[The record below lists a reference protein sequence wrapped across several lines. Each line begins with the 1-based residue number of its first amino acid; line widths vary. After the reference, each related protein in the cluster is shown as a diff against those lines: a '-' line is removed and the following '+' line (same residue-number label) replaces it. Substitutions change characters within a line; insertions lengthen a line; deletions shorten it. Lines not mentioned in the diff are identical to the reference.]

1 MKDKANKKAEQ
12 FAYLESYIGRG
23 KANAKRQKDI
33 SNEMG
38 ITPEAVKHIIT
49 EARKA
54 EVLIASST
62 SGYFYAETV
71 EEMREFA
78 NMLRAQGKT
87 RFDTAKPFLEAI
99 NELKRE

>member
-1 MKDKANKKAEQ
+1 MSNKAEQ
-12 FAYLESYIGRG
+12 FKYLEGYIGMG
-23 KANAKRQKDI
+23 KANARRQKDVA
-33 SNEMG
+33 EDMG
-38 ITPEAVKHIIT
+38 VTPETVKHIIT

-54 EVLIASST
+54 GVLIASST

-99 NELKRE
+99 NELKKE

>member
-1 MKDKANKKAEQ
+1 MSNKAEQ
-12 FAYLESYIGRG
+12 FKYLEGYIGMG
-23 KANAKRQKDI
+23 KANARRQKDVA
-33 SNEMG
+33 EDMG
-38 ITPEAVKHIIT
+38 VTPETVKHIIT

-54 EVLIASST
+54 GVLIASST

-99 NELKRE
+99 NELKKK

>member
-1 MKDKANKKAEQ
+1 MSNKAER
-12 FAYLESYIGRG
+12 FAYIESYIGRG
-23 KANAKRQKDI
+23 KANAKRQKDVA
-33 SNEMG
+33 EDMG
-38 ITPEAVKHIIT
+38 VTPEAVKHIIT

-54 EVLIASST
+54 GVLIASCSR
-62 SGYFYAETV
+62 GYYYAETV

>member
-33 SNEMG
+33 ANEMG
-38 ITPEAVKHIIT
+38 VTHETVKHIIT

-54 EVLIASST
+54 GVLIASST

-87 RFDTAKPFLEAI
+87 RFDTAKHFLEAI
-99 NELKRE
+99 NAIEKD

>member
-12 FAYLESYIGRG
+12 FAYIENYIGRG
-23 KANAKRQKDI
+23 KVNAKRQKDI
-33 SNEMG
+33 ANEMG
-38 ITPEAVKHIIT
+38 VTPETVKHIIT

-54 EVLIASST
+54 GVLIASST

-99 NELKRE
+99 NELKKE

>member
-12 FAYLESYIGRG
+12 FAYLEGYIGDG
-23 KANAKRQKDI
+23 KSNAKSQKALAAD
-33 SNEMG
+33 MG
-38 ITPEAVKHIIT
+38 VTTQTVKHVIT
-49 EARKA
+49 EARRA
-54 EVLIASST
+54 GVLIASNT
-62 SGYFYAETV
+62 KGYYYAETV

-99 NELKRE
+99 NAIEKD

>member
-1 MKDKANKKAEQ
+1 MNDKKERFK
-12 FAYLESYIGRG
+12 YLEGYISKG
-23 KANAKRQKDI
+23 KANARRQKDI
-33 SNEMG
+33 AEDMG
-38 ITPEAVKHIIT
+38 VTAETVKHIIT

-54 EVLIASST
+54 GVLIASST

-99 NELKRE
+99 NELERE

>member
-1 MKDKANKKAEQ
+1 MNDRAEQ
-12 FAYLESYIGRG
+12 FKYLDGYIGVG
-23 KANAKRQKDI
+23 KANAKSQKAIAED
-33 SNEMG
+33 MG
-38 ITPEAVKHIIT
+38 VTPATVKHDVT

-54 EVLIASST
+54 GVLIASS
-62 SGYFYAETV
+62 SRGYYYAETV

-99 NELKRE
+99 NAIEKD

>member
-33 SNEMG
+33 ADEMG

-71 EEMREFA
+71 DEMREFA
-78 NMLRAQGKT
+78 NVLQSQARTRQKT
-87 RFDTAKPFLEAI
+87 AEPFV
-99 NELKRE
+99 REIHARE

>member
-1 MKDKANKKAEQ
+1 MSNKAEQ
-12 FAYLESYIGRG
+12 FKYLDGYIGMG
-23 KANAKRQKDI
+23 KANARRQKDVA
-33 SNEMG
+33 EDMG
-38 ITPEAVKHIIT
+38 VTPETVKHIIT

-54 EVLIASST
+54 GVLIASST

>member
-1 MKDKANKKAEQ
+1 MSNRAEQ
-12 FAYLESYIGRG
+12 FKYLEGYIGMG
-23 KANAKRQKDI
+23 KANARRQKDVA
-33 SNEMG
+33 EDMG
-38 ITPEAVKHIIT
+38 VTPETVKHIIT

-54 EVLIASST
+54 GVLIASST

>member
-1 MKDKANKKAEQ
+1 MSNKAEQ
-12 FAYLESYIGRG
+12 FKYLEGYIGMG
-23 KANAKRQKDI
+23 KANAKRQKDVA
-33 SNEMG
+33 EDMG
-38 ITPEAVKHIIT
+38 VTPETVKHIIT

-54 EVLIASST
+54 GVLIASST

>member
-1 MKDKANKKAEQ
+1 MSNKAEQ
-12 FAYLESYIGRG
+12 FKYLEGYIGVG
-23 KANAKRQKDI
+23 KSNAKSQKALAED
-33 SNEMG
+33 MG
-38 ITPEAVKHIIT
+38 ITPQTVKHDIA

-54 EVLIASST
+54 GILIASCT
-62 SGYFYAETV
+62 NGYFYAETV

-99 NELKRE
+99 NELKKE

>member
-1 MKDKANKKAEQ
+1 MSNKAEQ
-12 FAYLESYIGRG
+12 FKYLEGYIGMG
-23 KANAKRQKDI
+23 KSNARRQKDVA
-33 SNEMG
+33 EDMG
-38 ITPEAVKHIIT
+38 VTPETVKHIIT

-54 EVLIASST
+54 GVLIASST

>member
-1 MKDKANKKAEQ
+1 MSNKAEQ
-12 FAYLESYIGRG
+12 FKYLEGYIGMG
-23 KANAKRQKDI
+23 KANARRQKDVA
-33 SNEMG
+33 EDMG
-38 ITPEAVKHIIT
+38 VTPETVKHIIT

-54 EVLIASST
+54 GVLIASSP

>member
-1 MKDKANKKAEQ
+1 MSNKADQ
-12 FAYLESYIGRG
+12 FKYLEGYIGMG
-23 KANAKRQKDI
+23 KANARRQKDVA
-33 SNEMG
+33 EDMG
-38 ITPEAVKHIIT
+38 VTPETVKHIIT

-54 EVLIASST
+54 GVLIASST

-99 NELKRE
+99 NELKKE

>member
-1 MKDKANKKAEQ
+1 MSNKAEQ
-12 FAYLESYIGRG
+12 FKYLEGYIGMG
-23 KANAKRQKDI
+23 KANARRQKDVA
-33 SNEMG
+33 EDMG
-38 ITPEAVKHIIT
+38 VTPETVKHIIT

-54 EVLIASST
+54 GVLIASST

>member
-1 MKDKANKKAEQ
+1 MSNKAER
-12 FAYLESYIGRG
+12 FADIESYIGRG
-23 KANAKRQKDI
+23 KANAKRQNDVA
-33 SNEMG
+33 EDMG
-38 ITPEAVKHIIT
+38 VTPAAVKHIIT

-54 EVLIASST
+54 GVLIASCSR
-62 SGYFYAETV
+62 GYYYAETV

>member
-1 MKDKANKKAEQ
+1 MKAKANKKAEQ

-33 SNEMG
+33 ANEMG
-38 ITPEAVKHIIT
+38 VTPETVKHIIT

-54 EVLIASST
+54 EVLIASCT

-71 EEMREFA
+71 DEMREFA
-78 NMLRAQGKT
+78 NVLQSQARTRQKT
-87 RFDTAKPFLEAI
+87 AEPFV
-99 NELKRE
+99 REIHARE